1 MNAPCSR
8 RRSRK
13 NGLDVGFT
21 FVEVLAALVFLAI
34 LLPTVMQAFSICT
47 RAGAAA
53 ERTALAT
60 QLAENRM
67 SELMLNDAWI
77 SAEQRGEFGADF
89 PGYRYEVEQ
98 TNWEVD
104 NMTKLTVHV
113 FFQVQG
119 QEREVALTTLVTDQ
133 LAQ

>member
-1 MNAPCSR
+1 
-8 RRSRK
+8 
-13 NGLDVGFT
+13 
-21 FVEVLAALVFLAI
+21 
-34 LLPTVMQAFSICT
+34 
-47 RAGAAA
+47 
-53 ERTALAT
+53 
-60 QLAENRM
+60 M

>member
-1 MNAPCSR
+1 MNARIAGETKTR
-8 RRSRK
+8 RP
-13 NGLDVGFT
+13 GGFT

-34 LLPTVMQAFSICT
+34 LLPTVMHGFSICT

-53 ERTALAT
+53 ERTAIAG

-77 SAEQRGEFGADF
+77 SAEQRGEFGPEF
-89 PGYRYEVEQ
+89 PGYRYQVEQ
-98 TNWEVD
+98 TNWEID

-119 QEREVALTTLVTDQ
+119 QERDVALTTLVTDQ
-133 LAQ
+133 LAP

>member
-1 MNAPCSR
+1 MNVR
-8 RRSRK
+8 RAGRK
-13 NGLDVGFT
+13 EEDVAAGFT

-34 LLPTVMQAFSICT
+34 LLPTVMHGFSICT

-53 ERTALAT
+53 ERTAIAV

-77 SAEQRGEFGADF
+77 SAEQRGDFGADF
-89 PGYRYEVEQ
+89 PGYRYTVEQ
-98 TNWEVD
+98 TNWEID

-119 QEREVALTTLVTDQ
+119 QERDVALTTLVTDQ
-133 LAQ
+133 LAPL